1 MFIPVSVFIYW
12 IPNTQMIVET
22 DVLDY
27 TLAVILLIIIKE
39 KDMHLV
45 VFHSYMFKA
54 AELDYNLHNK
64 KLPIVFEAFYIW
76 YHYLEESELSI
87 DIIIDHK
94 NLKYFL
100 ITKILS

>member
-1 MFIPVSVFIYW
+1 M
-12 IPNTQMIVET
+12 ET

-27 TLAVILLIIIKE
+27 ALIVILLIIMKE
-39 KDMHLV
+39 KKMHLV
-45 VFHSYMFKA
+45 IFHFYMFKA
-54 AELDYNLHNK
+54 IELDYNIYDKEL
-64 KLPIVFEAFYIW
+64 LVFFEAFYIW

-87 DIIIDHK
+87 DIIIDYK